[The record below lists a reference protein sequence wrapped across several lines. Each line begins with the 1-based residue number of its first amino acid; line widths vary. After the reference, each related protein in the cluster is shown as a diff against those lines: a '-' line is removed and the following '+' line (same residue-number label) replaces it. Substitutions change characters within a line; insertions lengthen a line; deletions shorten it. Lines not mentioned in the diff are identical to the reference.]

1 MITPD
6 LDRLAAADENPLPEE
21 PATPDEPAGL
31 DDPATPDAPAAAGDQ
46 EPYAAV
52 PPGRPGP
59 APDAAGLRFSR
70 PGGPVVV
77 LCGLHGGAGTSTL
90 AYGLAA
96 QAAHESPAT
105 VLLCE
110 TDAAAGDVAALAGVT
125 SPYSLSELAAEF
137 AIGRTPPGGTLA
149 RAGKLRVIAAQPATA
164 PAVEDE
170 AVVALMNA
178 ARPRHGLTV
187 IDAGTARAPLTR
199 ELRRIATH
207 VIWVAIARPGAA
219 QRARALLAGPLVPM
233 LAARQ
238 ALVVRGLR
246 RSRGAGARQQAA
258 ELRQLADDCCERLVL
273 VTDSPGVSGE
283 HVELGE
289 RRMLDALTSLAGFF
303 DDPGQG

>member
-6 LDRLAAADENPLPEE
+6 LDRLGAADENPVR
-21 PATPDEPAGL
+21 DEPAAP
-31 DDPATPDAPAAAGDQ
+31 DQPASPDESVAADESAVDEPDRAAA
-46 EPYAAV
+46 

-59 APDAAGLRFSR
+59 APDATGLRFSR
-70 PGGPVVV
+70 PGGPIVVI
-77 LCGLHGGAGTSTL
+77 CGLHGGAGTSTL
-90 AYGLAA
+90 AYSLAA

-125 SPYSLSELAAEF
+125 SPLSLSELAAEF
-137 AIGRTPPGGTLA
+137 AVGRAPQGGTLA
-149 RAGKLRVIAAQPATA
+149 RAGELRVIAALPAGA
-164 PAVEDE
+164 PVVADE
-170 AVVALMNA
+170 AVIALMNA
-178 ARPRHGLTV
+178 ARPRYGLTV

-199 ELRRIATH
+199 ELLRLATH
-207 VIWVAIARPGAA
+207 VIWVTVARPGAA
-219 QRARALLAGPLVPM
+219 QRGRVLLSGPLVPA

-246 RSRGAGARQQAA
+246 RGPGAGARQQAA

-273 VTDSPGVSGE
+273 ITDSPGVSGA

-289 RRMLDALTSLAGFF
+289 RRMLSALTSLAGFF
-303 DDPGQG
+303 NDPGQG